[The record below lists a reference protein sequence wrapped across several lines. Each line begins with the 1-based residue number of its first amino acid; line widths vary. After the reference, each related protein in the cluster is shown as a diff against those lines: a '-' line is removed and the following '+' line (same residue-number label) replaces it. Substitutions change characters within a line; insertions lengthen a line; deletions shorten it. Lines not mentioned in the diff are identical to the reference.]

1 MSRNCK
7 PIARYVSID
16 MSCMAVRINGMTDEE
31 LGRWFRKAVID
42 FCSGCIDPNT
52 DPFVK
57 SQYDKSLNKMIQ
69 RQESNAKYYK
79 NHTAKN
85 NDQET
90 NTNESTNENCIDRQ
104 ETDIA
109 ASTTIAPADVSDAG
123 KSNELAKS
131 TKKAYGQNKNVM
143 LTDEEGAHLRELYG
157 EDLKMAIDILDAYIE
172 NGGKKAKKYKDH
184 AAVMRRGNWV
194 WNKVQETK
202 LAEKRLENANRP
214 ANVKSFKQADRDE
227 RTRFFMDTSVV
238 DRMIENESKAI

>member
-1 MSRNCK
+1 
-7 PIARYVSID
+7 

-52 DPFVK
+52 DSFVK

-69 RQESNAKYYK
+69 RQESNARYYK
-79 NHTAKN
+79 NRSTKN
-85 NDQET
+85 DDQE
-90 NTNESTNENCIDRQ
+90 NQPISTNENCLDRP
-104 ETDIA
+104 ETDTA
-109 ASTTIAPADVSDAG
+109 ASITNLPEVVSKSGTIKSD
-123 KSNELAKS
+123 
-131 TKKAYGQNKNVM
+131 KKAYGQNKNVM
-143 LTDEEGAHLRELYG
+143 LTDEEGAHLRELYA
-157 EDLKMAIDILDAYIE
+157 EDLRMAIDILDAYIE

>member
-1 MSRNCK
+1 
-7 PIARYVSID
+7 

-52 DPFVK
+52 DSFVK

-79 NHTAKN
+79 NHTARN

-90 NTNESTNENCIDRQ
+90 KISINEDCSDHP
-104 ETDIA
+104 ETDA
-109 ASTTIAPADVSDAG
+109 FASTTNLPEVASKSGTIKSD
-123 KSNELAKS
+123 
-131 TKKAYGQNKNVM
+131 KKAYGQNKNVM
-143 LTDEEGAHLRELYG
+143 LTDEEGTHLRELYG

-184 AAVMRRGNWV
+184 AAVMRRGNWI

>member
-52 DPFVK
+52 DSFVK

-79 NHTAKN
+79 NHTARN

-90 NTNESTNENCIDRQ
+90 NTNESTNEERCHDL
-104 ETDIA
+104 ETDCSA
-109 ASTTIAPADVSDAG
+109 DTTIAPADASNAG
-123 KSNELAKS
+123 KSKELAKPE
-131 TKKAYGQNKNVM
+131 KKAYGQNKNVM

-172 NGGKKAKKYKDH
+172 NGGRKSRKYKDH

-194 WNKVQETK
+194 WNKVIETK
-202 LAEKRLENANRP
+202 NNEARLEKTSRP
-214 ANVKSFKQADRDE
+214 ANLKDFKSMREEEQKRRAFSSLYNTEAL
-227 RTRFFMDTSVV
+227 
-238 DRMIENESKAI
+238 

>member
-90 NTNESTNENCIDRQ
+90 NTNESTNEDCFDRL
-104 ETDIA
+104 ETDIV
-109 ASTTIAPADVSDAG
+109 ASTTNLPEVTSKSGTIKSD
-123 KSNELAKS
+123 
-131 TKKAYGQNKNVM
+131 KKAYGQNKNVM
-143 LTDEEGAHLRELYG
+143 LTDEEGSHLRELYG

>member
-52 DPFVK
+52 DSFVK

-79 NHTAKN
+79 NHTARN

-90 NTNESTNENCIDRQ
+90 NTNESTNEERVQDL
-104 ETDIA
+104 ETDFSDA
-109 ASTTIAPADVSDAG
+109 TTIAPADASDAG
-123 KSNELAKS
+123 KSKELAKS

-172 NGGKKAKKYKDH
+172 NGGRKAKKYKDH

-194 WNKVQETK
+194 WNKVVETK
-202 LAEKRLENANRP
+202 NNEARLEKTSRP
-214 ANVKSFKQADRDE
+214 ANLKDFKSMREEEQKRRAFSSLYNTEAL
-227 RTRFFMDTSVV
+227 
-238 DRMIENESKAI
+238 

>member
-1 MSRNCK
+1 MPSNRNQ
-7 PIARYVSID
+7 IAKYVSFD
-16 MSCMAVRINGMTDEE
+16 MHRLAAYIKGMDSQK
-31 LGRWFRKAVID
+31 LGDWFKKAVID
-42 FCSGCIDPNT
+42 LCSGCLDPDT
-52 DPFVK
+52 DPLVRESYEK
-57 SQYDKSLNKMIQ
+57 SYAMMAK
-69 RQESNAKYYK
+69 RQEINARYYK
-79 NHTAKN
+79 NHNTKT

-90 NTNESTNENCIDRQ
+90 KISTNEELYHIP
-104 ETDIA
+104 ETDSC
-109 ASTTIAPADVSDAG
+109 STTTNLPEVASKSGSIKSD
-123 KSNELAKS
+123 
-131 TKKAYGQNKNVM
+131 KKAYGQNKNVM
-143 LTDEEGAHLRELYG
+143 LTDEEGSHLRELYG

-214 ANVKSFKQADRDE
+214 ANVKSFKKADRDE